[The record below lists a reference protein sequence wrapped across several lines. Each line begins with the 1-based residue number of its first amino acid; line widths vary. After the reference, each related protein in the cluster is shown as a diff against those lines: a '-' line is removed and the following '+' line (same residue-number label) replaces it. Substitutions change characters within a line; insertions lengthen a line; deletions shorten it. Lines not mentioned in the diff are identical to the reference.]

1 MLVQK
6 NLKKSRKWLNWP
18 WRWSKW
24 PSLKAKCYQKIWFL
38 MLPFELKITQK
49 FVFKGH
55 YPEMAKM
62 TKSRTSNFILKTSI
76 WWSYK
81 NFLYPILHMKT
92 GLLPVCRKYPT
103 SENTTKFDHSDTLAY
118 NPTRLDFLIIF
129 GTNIWSFWSLLGRRY
144 YSSVIT
150 NSTLLK
156 NIVLPYQ
163 SLPLHFRT
171 TKTIKKQYS
180 QKNVGGRFKLGYG
193 SGQRCK
199 NQGYAVRWEGVL
211 SFSRVKK
218 PQVTSNHL
226 QFFCFPDGHPQLFF
240 FCFVVIKLT
249 EGDH

>member
-1 MLVQK
+1 
-6 NLKKSRKWLNWP
+6 
-18 WRWSKW
+18 
-24 PSLKAKCYQKIWFL
+24 
-38 MLPFELKITQK
+38 
-49 FVFKGH
+49 
-55 YPEMAKM
+55 M

-81 NFLYPILHMKT
+81 IFLYPILHMKT
-92 GLLPVCRKYPT
+92 GLLPVCQKYPT
-103 SENTTKFDHSDTLAY
+103 SENTQLNLTTLIHQR
-118 NPTRLDFLIIF
+118 TTQHVLIFLIIF
-129 GTNIWSFWSLLGRRY
+129 GTNIWSFWSLLGTRY
-144 YSSVIT
+144 YNSVIT

-193 SGQRCK
+193 SGQRCE
-199 NQGYAVRWEGVL
+199 NQGYAVRWEGGL

-226 QFFCFPDGHPQLFF
+226 QFFFVFFPMVTRRYF
-240 FCFVVIKLT
+240 FCYVVIKLRVIT
-249 EGDH
+249 KNSKNQLLVKYQFILKLG